1 MFWQNLKTIHHA
13 CGELL
18 AMDLKLMIWWLMV
31 TWAVDHIATSS
42 DDIEEVYHFF
52 EANIEDGENEGGEN

>member
-18 AMDLKLMIWWLMV
+18 WINLKLMIWWLIHA
-31 TWAVDHIATSS
+31 AVDHIATSS
-42 DDIEEVYHFF
+42 DDIEEVYHF

>member
-1 MFWQNLKTIHHA
+1 MDKSKIDDMVANGHA
-13 CGELL
+13 
-18 AMDLKLMIWWLMV
+18 
-31 TWAVDHIATSS
+31 WAVDHIATS